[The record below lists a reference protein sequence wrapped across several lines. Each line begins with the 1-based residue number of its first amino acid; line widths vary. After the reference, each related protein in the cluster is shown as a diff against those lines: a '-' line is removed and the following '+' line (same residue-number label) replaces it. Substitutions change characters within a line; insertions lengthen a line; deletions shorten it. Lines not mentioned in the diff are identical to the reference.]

1 MKLIIKKAFALLLSG
16 IMLLSL
22 AACSAKTPASGEGAS
37 TGSATASAINREAPA
52 VKIGETVIT
61 AGDVQDQYDYLV
73 SMYSYYYGM
82 PEPTA
87 DADVESLQNEAV
99 AGLIEGPRLLY
110 WAGKLGYD
118 VLSAEQ
124 EAKLAEELS
133 MQVEDIISYYSED
146 AEVEGTDE
154 DIRSAAL
161 EKLNEEV
168 IAAGFESFD
177 NYCAMLEEQMR
188 KTMIITNL
196 EEAIKSTATVSEDE
210 VKAYYDTLY
219 ESQKTMLEDPT
230 QYLSRQES
238 YEMMGGEP
246 MLLAPEGYVRVKVLS
261 VMPEGALDESYGA
274 LLSEMAELE
283 AEYGNLSL
291 AASTDTARTQQIKE
305 QYAEKKAESDRMF
318 EEYTASARAKINEAY
333 GKLQAG
339 ESFDAVF
346 TAYNEDT
353 TYTDYP
359 VFAERG
365 RLMMPGQDD
374 GAWDENLHKA
384 AAGLSVGQYSNIVEI
399 EGSYYIVYLMSEE
412 PAGDIPYASVSE
424 AMHTLALEQAQNTVW
439 EQQQEDWEADS
450 SMITYYE
457 DAYRMIGKAS

>member
-1 MKLIIKKAFALLLSG
+1 MKLTIKKAFALLLSG

-22 AACSAKTPASGEGAS
+22 AACSAKMPASGEGAS

-87 DADVESLQNEAV
+87 DADIESLQNEAV

-196 EEAIKSTATVSEDE
+196 A
-210 VKAYYDTLY
+210 
-219 ESQKTMLEDPT
+219 Q
-230 QYLSRQES
+230 
-238 YEMMGGEP
+238 
-246 MLLAPEGYVRVKVLS
+246 
-261 VMPEGALDESYGA
+261 
-274 LLSEMAELE
+274 
-283 AEYGNLSL
+283 SL
-291 AASTDTARTQQIKE
+291 
-305 QYAEKKAESDRMF
+305 
-318 EEYTASARAKINEAY
+318 
-333 GKLQAG
+333 
-339 ESFDAVF
+339 
-346 TAYNEDT
+346 
-353 TYTDYP
+353 
-359 VFAERG
+359 
-365 RLMMPGQDD
+365 
-374 GAWDENLHKA
+374 
-384 AAGLSVGQYSNIVEI
+384 
-399 EGSYYIVYLMSEE
+399 
-412 PAGDIPYASVSE
+412 
-424 AMHTLALEQAQNTVW
+424 
-439 EQQQEDWEADS
+439 
-450 SMITYYE
+450 
-457 DAYRMIGKAS
+457 